1 MSNNTGRTFWD
12 WLSENKSIA
21 LIIVLFCFVLLGYG
35 LYNNYKVKFP
45 TGFSIEKGNT
55 SESTSENS
63 QVSPATGEA
72 KPAKPKTKEIEN
84 ENVRINNS
92 DKPLKDKNSQ
102 VEVFTT
108 IVVDGS
114 NKISG
119 VEIFCPNCIEKNV
132 KTDENGSFTLKAQ
145 FSSNEEFWKSTI
157 TLSKGNRSIKPT
169 INWRDKSP
177 EPIQF

>member
-21 LIIVLFCFVLLGYG
+21 LITVLFCFLLFGYG
-35 LYNNYKVKFP
+35 LYNNYIVRLP
-45 TGFSIEKGNT
+45 TGFSIEKGDT
-55 SESTSENS
+55 PASTSENS
-63 QVSPATGEA
+63 KENPTKVEA
-72 KPAKPKTKEIEN
+72 KPAKPKTKETEN
-84 ENVRINNS
+84 IRINNS
-92 DKPLKDKNSQ
+92 EKPLKDKNSQ

-114 NKISG
+114 KKISD

-157 TLSKGNRSIKPT
+157 TLSKGNKSITPT